1 MTDPNWFRKKL
12 GTIEHP
18 DINYLMEKL
27 IELDVRVQTLEVE
40 NVELT
45 QRLDKI
51 GNTDYNLDNFTL
63 GE

>member
-1 MTDPNWFRKKL
+1 MTDPNWFRKKW

-27 IELDVRVQTLEVE
+27 IELDVRVQTLEGE

-51 GNTDYNLDNFTL
+51 GNKDYNLDNFTL